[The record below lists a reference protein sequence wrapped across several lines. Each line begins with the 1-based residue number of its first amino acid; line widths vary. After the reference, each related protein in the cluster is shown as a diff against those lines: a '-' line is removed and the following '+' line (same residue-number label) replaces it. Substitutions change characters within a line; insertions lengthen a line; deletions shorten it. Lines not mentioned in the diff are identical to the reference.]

1 MSPDRNERLTA
12 GYSSFALE
20 LVQGVVVITLNR
32 PEKRNCL
39 NRAFWH
45 ELPQALAWAALQ
57 PQARCV
63 LLRAEGPV
71 FTAGIDLDILRQLGL
86 LGQKL
91 ESSRRADYLR
101 RTVLSLQQ
109 TVSALE
115 QCPLPVIAAVQGQ
128 CLGGGLDVI
137 SAADIRLAEPNSAF
151 VPMEVDLGFVPDLG
165 TVQRLSKSL
174 APALVAD
181 WLMTGRTV
189 DGAAALQMGYVSRL
203 AASAD
208 ELNELGMS
216 VALQIA
222 SKSPVAMR
230 GIKDTARFAQ
240 EHGVAASLRYVAAW
254 QSGVFP
260 GRDLGESISAR
271 CEKRE
276 PRFAPLA
283 NDLPMFGAWDD
294 ASEMLLENPE
304 NKDSIREK

>member
-1 MSPDRNERLTA
+1 MSRDRDESLVDR
-12 GYSSFALE
+12 YSSFALE
-20 LVQGVVVITLNR
+20 LAQGVVVITLNR

-39 NRAFWH
+39 NRAFWY

-71 FTAGIDLDILRQLGL
+71 FTAGIDLDILRQLGQ
-86 LGQKL
+86 LGQSL

-101 RTVLSLQQ
+101 RTVLSLQH

-115 QCPLPVIAAVQGQ
+115 QCPLPVVVAVQGQ
-128 CLGGGLDVI
+128 CLGGGLDLI
-137 SAADIRLAEPNSAF
+137 SAADIRLAEPRSTF

-174 APALVAD
+174 APAVVAD
-181 WLMTGRTV
+181 WLMTGRAV

-203 AASAD
+203 AGSAD
-208 ELNELGMS
+208 ALHELGMS

-240 EHGVAASLRYVAAW
+240 EYGVAASLRYVAAW

-260 GRDLGESISAR
+260 GRDLSESIRAR
-271 CEKRE
+271 SDKRE
-276 PRFAPLA
+276 PIFEHMA

-294 ASEMLLENPE
+294 ASEMLLENLE
-304 NKDSIREK
+304 NKDSTREK